1 MAQRTQ
7 KKDIRSIEIN
17 ISWTYATKIYIE
29 VLRNPDASPE
39 SIATA
44 RSELLRL
51 AKFVDGE
58 VEKEEPTGIDCHFH
72 DCGCAECVK

>member
-29 VLRNPDASPE
+29 VLRNPDANPE

-51 AKFVDGE
+51 AKFVDTAGKQ
-58 VEKEEPTGIDCHFH
+58 VCDKHYHQTPQ
-72 DCGCAECVK
+72 VKQ

>member
-7 KKDIRSIEIN
+7 KKDIRSVEIN
-17 ISWTYATKIYIE
+17 ISHTYATKIYIE

-44 RSELLRL
+44 RNELLQL
-51 AKFVDGE
+51 AIFVDGL
-58 VEKEEPTGIDCHFH
+58 KELNTVPPLNIRKKVD
-72 DCGCAECVK
+72 

>member
-29 VLRNPDASPE
+29 VLRNPEANPE

-51 AKFVDGE
+51 AKFVDTGFRDDHGE
-58 VEKEEPTGIDCHFH
+58 VRDWLPPHKEPK
-72 DCGCAECVK
+72 A